1 MTNAKNRST
10 WFSQLEYVG
19 VKWIW
24 NRGWACSQV
33 FTGGLLWLEGYE
45 KVLQNLLDL
54 EVEAAKKTA
63 VDWASTLATAHRNS
77 FRETTQVFFQ
87 TLSAQLKS

>member
-1 MTNAKNRST
+1 MTSIPDFSPDLEAAAKRVEELS
-10 WFSQLEYVG
+10 E
-19 VKWIW
+19 
-24 NRGWACSQV
+24 QV
-33 FTGGLLWLEGYE
+33 TAQAKANGLVWLEGYE

>member
-1 MTNAKNRST
+1 LSEQVTAQAKAN
-10 WFSQLEYVG
+10 
-19 VKWIW
+19 
-24 NRGWACSQV
+24 
-33 FTGGLLWLEGYE
+33 GLVWLEGYE